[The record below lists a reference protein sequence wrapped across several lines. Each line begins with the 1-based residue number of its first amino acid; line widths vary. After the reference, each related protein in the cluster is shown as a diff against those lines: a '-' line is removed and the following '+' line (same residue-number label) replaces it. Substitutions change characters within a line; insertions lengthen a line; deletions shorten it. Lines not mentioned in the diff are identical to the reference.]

1 MKALLA
7 SAAILASVQAAEAQF
22 ATEFTQL
29 LNNTQ
34 LLQLGGEQLRQSA
47 QFAQQITNQLTQIQ
61 NQLKMYENMLQ
72 NTASLPARIWSQ
84 AQDDMLQLAKLAQ
97 QGQALA
103 YSMSNIDDVFR
114 ERFSGYDTFRSQ
126 ELNSQTF
133 GQAYSSWSNTQRD
146 TIASTL
152 KTANLTADQIT
163 GDANL
168 LHQLQDQSASAD
180 GQLKALQVGHSLAG
194 LQA

>member
-1 MKALLA
+1 MH
-7 SAAILASVQAAEAQF
+7 
-22 ATEFTQL
+22 
-29 LNNTQ
+29 
-34 LLQLGGEQLRQSA
+34 
-47 QFAQQITNQLTQIQ
+47 
-61 NQLKMYENMLQ
+61 ENMLQ

-84 AQDDMLQLAKLAQ
+84 VQDDILQLAKLAQ

-133 GQAYSSWSNTQRD
+133 SQAYSYWSNTQRD
-146 TIASTL
+146 TFASTL

-194 LQA
+194 LQADQIIKLRALIAQQTVMFGEVFGRRQAIEDRQQATDKKYFELGAAASIDNGKEY